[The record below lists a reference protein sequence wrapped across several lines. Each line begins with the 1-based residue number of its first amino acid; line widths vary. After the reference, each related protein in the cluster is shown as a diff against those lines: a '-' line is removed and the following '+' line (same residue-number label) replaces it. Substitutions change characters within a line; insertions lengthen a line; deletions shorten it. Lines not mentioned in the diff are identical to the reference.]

1 MNILAE
7 INRRTSIKTKSLI
20 YVSLLIVI
28 IYFSVSIIVI
38 SSAQR
43 NLRFQQKQFDKK
55 VAEKLEISASDALI
69 SDDFGGL
76 MEQIRQLKRAGQIK
90 SVNIID
96 TRGIIIASD
105 RLDNIGGINRS
116 MLDRLHNSKEKI
128 TALNNATLFMPV
140 QIDGA
145 MLGALEMT
153 FDLLSENASIRKN
166 YKRTVLKLIYLSLI
180 IFSAAIGGAYI
191 VSMAITRPIAN
202 LLRDIRRFGEDTL
215 HGRFHIFNPQD
226 RDETFQ
232 LRKAF
237 QDLVESLKSYL
248 SEIERVSDEKEKLTC
263 MAAIGEISAQIAHEL
278 RNSLY
283 AIRGA
288 ITGIEHTSEMSEVK
302 EYIEI
307 MKDEVIDMTI
317 MADDFLRF
325 SKVPL
330 PKLLLCNVDSVVK
343 KVLELLEPDLEE
355 SGVRVMKEGDCDI
368 PGIMIDPTLMKQV
381 FMNIFINSIQAMEE
395 GGLIMLRYQAHD
407 KWLDIH
413 IKDTGPGIPE
423 EVSSRIFQPFFT
435 TKMDG
440 SGIGLAMVYKIT
452 IAHHGEIQLI
462 NEDRGAH
469 FMLRFPLAEHESS
482 DTLLRSL

>member
-20 YVSLLIVI
+20 YVFLLIVI

-43 NLRFQQKQFDKK
+43 DLRFQQKQFDKK

-76 MEQIRQLKRAGQIK
+76 MEQIRQLKRAAQIK

-116 MLDRLHNSKEKI
+116 MLDRLHKEKI

-140 QIDGA
+140 QIDGDI
-145 MLGALEMT
+145 LGALEMT

-166 YKRTVLKLIYLSLI
+166 FKRTVLKLIYLSLI

-355 SGVRVMKEGDCDI
+355 SGVRVMKEGDSDI

-395 GGLIMLRYQAHD
+395 GGLIIDRKSTRLNSSHT
-407 KWLDIH
+407 DISRM
-413 IKDTGPGIPE
+413 P
-423 EVSSRIFQPFFT
+423 SS
-435 TKMDG
+435 
-440 SGIGLAMVYKIT
+440 A
-452 IAHHGEIQLI
+452 
-462 NEDRGAH
+462 
-469 FMLRFPLAEHESS
+469 
-482 DTLLRSL
+482 